1 MPKKTHLYRFHKE
14 GGKLIEFSGFEMPLW
29 YKGIVEEHGAV
40 RNSVG
45 IFDVS
50 HMGRLLIEGR
60 DATKFLDFIL
70 PTNVEKM
77 KDSRAFY
84 SAICNERGGIIDDS
98 VTNRFSSSKYMM
110 VVNAANIEKDLRWLE
125 SHASG
130 FEVSISNSS
139 ENSALIAIQGPLARA
154 TLQKI
159 CDVDLGSMKRFAFST
174 AKVAGVECIVSR
186 TGYTGE
192 DGFEITVLDTPLD
205 SPAKAERVWESL
217 LEAGKEYSIQP
228 CGLGARDLLR
238 LEAGMCLYGQDLND
252 DITPIEASLSSIVSQ
267 EKSVEYVGRKVID
280 EQIRNGTSRI
290 RVGFVMTEDGIPRH
304 EFDVVLG
311 GVKVGVVTSGSFSPI
326 LKKGIGM
333 AYVPRALSEIGQ
345 KFMIK
350 IRNLER
356 EAQVTRMPFYDTSKY
371 GITRKTS
378 SST

>member
-1 MPKKTHLYRFHKE
+1 MPKKTHLYRFHK

-110 VVNAANIEKDLRWLE
+110 VVNAANIEKDLRWLD

-159 CDVDLGSMKRFAFST
+159 CDVDLGSMKRFAFSN

-217 LEAGKEYSIQP
+217 
-228 CGLGARDLLR
+228 

-345 KFMIK
+345 KFMIR

>member
-1 MPKKTHLYRFHKE
+1 MPKKTHLYRFHK

-159 CDVDLGSMKRFAFST
+159 CDVDLGSMKRFAFSN

-267 EKSVEYVGRKVID
+267 EKSVEYVGRKV
-280 EQIRNGTSRI
+280 
-290 RVGFVMTEDGIPRH
+290 
-304 EFDVVLG
+304 
-311 GVKVGVVTSGSFSPI
+311 GVVTSGSFSPI

-345 KFMIK
+345 KFMIR